1 MLRVAALLPLTA
13 ALAACSSGPR
23 LGERL
28 QRQGDEIVIAGQYFH
43 TGAPVVLWTDP
54 GGYDAYRVER
64 RFVPL
69 DQADWSKTEQ
79 VWKAEKPKADVTP
92 NRYGT
97 RFAGLSDQEKEQVRG
112 GGWTLDQLRDR
123 LDQFVLHYDVCGTSG
138 FCFNIL
144 HDHRDLSVHFMI
156 DLDGTIYQTLDVKE
170 RAWHATIANDRSV
183 GVELANMG
191 AYPAGKPNP
200 FAEWYG
206 KDKDGRTIITIPPRF
221 KDGGQRDKSA
231 TLRPAREEPIVG
243 DVQGGPMVMYDLT
256 PQQYASL
263 ARLTAT
269 LCATLPRIKPD
280 YPRDAEGR
288 LITQTLTPEQFK
300 AYEGVLGHYHIQD
313 NKQDPGPALNW
324 DWLIAETRRLLKDRP
339 RADPTPEPQ
348 AAAASDAA
356 HSRAQAAWRPGR
368 PRPDD
373 PRVTGR

>member
-1 MLRVAALLPLTA
+1 MPRAATALLLA
-13 ALAACSSGPR
+13 LFLAACSPAPR
-23 LGERL
+23 LGDRL
-28 QRQGDEIVIAGQYFH
+28 PRQGDEIVIAGQYFH

-79 VWKAEKPKADVTP
+79 AWRAANPKADATP

-97 RFAGLSDQEKEQVRG
+97 RWAGLSDDEKQQVRG
-112 GGWTLDQLRDR
+112 GGWTLAQLQDR
-123 LDQFVLHYDVCGTSG
+123 LDQFVLHYDVCGTSA

-170 RAWHATIANDRSV
+170 RAWHATIANDRAV
-183 GVELANMG
+183 GVEIANMG
-191 AYPAGKPNP
+191 AYPVGKPNP

-206 KDKDGRTIITIPPRF
+206 KDQAGRTIVTIPPRF
-221 KDGGQRDKSA
+221 KDGGQRLKDA
-231 TLRPAREEPIVG
+231 DLRPSRDEPVVG
-243 DVQGGPMVMYDLT
+243 RVQHADMVMYDLT

-269 LCATLPRIKPD
+269 LSATLPKIRPD

-288 LITQTLTPEQFK
+288 LVTHTLTPEQFR
-300 AYEGVLGHYHIQD
+300 AFQGVLGHYHIQD

-324 DWLIAETRRLLKDRP
+324 DRLIAETRRLLNDRP
-339 RADPTPEPQ
+339 RTAPPTEPR
-348 AAAASDAA
+348 SPDAA
-356 HSRAQAAWRPGR
+356 QSRAQAAWRPGR

>member
-1 MLRVAALLPLTA
+1 MLRAATALLLVPI
-13 ALAACSSGPR
+13 LASCSSGPK

-28 QRQGDEIVIAGQYFH
+28 PRQGDEIVIAGQYFH

-54 GGYDAYRVER
+54 GGFDAYRVER

-79 VWKAEKPKADVTP
+79 AWKAVNPKAEPTP

-97 RFAGLSDQEKEQVRG
+97 RWAGLSDEEKQQVRG
-112 GGWTLDQLRDR
+112 GGWTLAQLQDR
-123 LDQFVLHYDVCGTSG
+123 VDQFVLHYDVCGTSG

-156 DLDGTIYQTLDVKE
+156 DLNGTIYQTLDVKE

-191 AYPAGKPNP
+191 AYPVGKAGPLG
-200 FAEWYG
+200 EWYG
-206 KDKDGRTIITIPPRF
+206 KDKDGRTVITIPSRF
-221 KDGGQRDKSA
+221 KDGGQRDKGA
-231 TLRPAREEPIVG
+231 VLRPAREEPVVG
-243 DVQGGPMVMYDLT
+243 EVQHAAMVMYDLT

-269 LCATLPRIKPD
+269 LSSTLPRIRPD

-288 LITQTLTPEQFK
+288 LITHTLTPEQFG
-300 AYEGVLGHYHIQD
+300 AFQGVLGHYHIQA

-339 RADPTPEPQ
+339 RTEPPREPRTP
-348 AAAASDAA
+348 AASDAA
-356 HSRAQAAWRPGR
+356 QSRAQAAWRPGR

-373 PRVTGR
+373 PRVTGQ